1 MERTETVIL
10 TNMCMICD
18 AKGNVLVEDRVDPG
32 WQGIAFPGGHV
43 EWHEPF
49 TDAIIR
55 EVKEETGLT
64 VSDLELCGLKD
75 WIREDGIRYV
85 VCLYR
90 TGTFSGTLRSSAEG
104 EVYWVPLSDLPNL
117 PLSSGMRGTLQLYA
131 DRYLSEQFFQK
142 EENGSWRGIL
152 K

>member
-75 WIREDGIRYV
+75 
-85 VCLYR
+85 
-90 TGTFSGTLRSSAEG
+90 
-104 EVYWVPLSDLPNL
+104 
-117 PLSSGMRGTLQLYA
+117 
-131 DRYLSEQFFQK
+131 
-142 EENGSWRGIL
+142 
-152 K
+152 